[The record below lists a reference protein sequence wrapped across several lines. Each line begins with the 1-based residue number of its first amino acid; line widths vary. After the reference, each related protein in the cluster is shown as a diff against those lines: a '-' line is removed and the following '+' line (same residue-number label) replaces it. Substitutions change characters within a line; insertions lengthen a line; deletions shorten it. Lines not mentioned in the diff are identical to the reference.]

1 MKDYF
6 PIPDGL
12 QLPEGSRDGSDVD
25 LVARFHIEGSNL
37 CLVAVEGIPV
47 KKEAKAEEPS
57 FEDAVE
63 QEL

>member
-6 PIPDGL
+6 PIPEGL

-25 LVARFHIEGSNL
+25 LLASFHIEGSNL

-47 KKEAKAEEPS
+47 KKEAEPQEPS
-57 FEDAVE
+57 FEAAVE
-63 QEL
+63 KEL